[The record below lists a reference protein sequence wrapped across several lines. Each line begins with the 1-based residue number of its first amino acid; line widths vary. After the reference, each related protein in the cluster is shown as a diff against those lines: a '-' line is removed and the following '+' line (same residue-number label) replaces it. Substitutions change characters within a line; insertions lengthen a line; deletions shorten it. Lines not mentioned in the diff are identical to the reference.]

1 MKKKRFSVEQIVAVL
16 KQAEP
21 LFQNGMNTQADQPC
35 GYCAF
40 AKIPSVTTAFWFI
53 NCTFVTDTIPYS
65 GRKITKNLRVLT
77 LQPLWTSTSECIGII
92 LPVVLLQLKLA
103 FAAFP
108 AFGIPDIPSNSAIHR
123 LVMLI

>member
-40 AKIPSVTTAFWFI
+40 AKNPTVTTAIWST
-53 NCTFVTDTIPYS
+53 NCRFLTKTWVIESILSCKAEAVTDGPCVAGVVASLAGAGKQPREIEIM
-65 GRKITKNLRVLT
+65 GRFQLEFSIDESKI
-77 LQPLWTSTSECIGII
+77 II
-92 LPVVLLQLKLA
+92 
-103 FAAFP
+103 
-108 AFGIPDIPSNSAIHR
+108 
-123 LVMLI
+123 